1 MKFQKKNLRWEETNP
16 RKEEKNPRIKVQI
29 QENGFSDSCSST
41 FLVFFCFFS
50 YNVYS
55 FLKKKYIRGEEK
67 IKVLE
72 KKKTENGKV
81 KNSLGMQSA
90 TVGLSGLFFVLF
102 CSIINSILKRV
113 RHSIWIQHW
122 LSTFLMNGVYIH
134 SSDFRI
140 RIRKRKKKFNNKKN
154 KIIIQLFIFWMQCR
168 HDFRFPM
175 QFISL
180 FLSNRNIIVYRPAQQ
195 MLQRLFT
202 LFHHHH
208 HLNSIPEKRSL
219 KYTKREYIKSE
230 KCAAWLGI
238 IGLDLI
244 SLLHLADVNSS

>member
-1 MKFQKKNLRWEETNP
+1 MVKNLTKNVERQKINVNIFYYRFCFVILFSTISVFSFLLCCVAFQPFPTFQSEKMKFQKKNLRWEETNP

-55 FLKKKYIRGEEK
+55 FLKKKNIRGEEK

-113 RHSIWIQHW
+113 RHSI
-122 LSTFLMNGVYIH
+122 
-134 SSDFRI
+134 
-140 RIRKRKKKFNNKKN
+140 
-154 KIIIQLFIFWMQCR
+154 
-168 HDFRFPM
+168 
-175 QFISL
+175 
-180 FLSNRNIIVYRPAQQ
+180 
-195 MLQRLFT
+195 
-202 LFHHHH
+202 
-208 HLNSIPEKRSL
+208 
-219 KYTKREYIKSE
+219 
-230 KCAAWLGI
+230 
-238 IGLDLI
+238 
-244 SLLHLADVNSS
+244 

>member
-1 MKFQKKNLRWEETNP
+1 
-16 RKEEKNPRIKVQI
+16 
-29 QENGFSDSCSST
+29 
-41 FLVFFCFFS
+41 
-50 YNVYS
+50 
-55 FLKKKYIRGEEK
+55 
-67 IKVLE
+67 
-72 KKKTENGKV
+72 
-81 KNSLGMQSA
+81 
-90 TVGLSGLFFVLF
+90 
-102 CSIINSILKRV
+102 
-113 RHSIWIQHW
+113 
-122 LSTFLMNGVYIH
+122 
-134 SSDFRI
+134 
-140 RIRKRKKKFNNKKN
+140 
-154 KIIIQLFIFWMQCR
+154 MQCR

-244 SLLHLADVNSS
+244 SLLHLADVNSSQCPFINSYSTASARLLIATHWSASRSFFVATWFKLFSW